1 MKINKKTEQIMTN
14 EIDLKILR
22 SLLIKSYSL
31 TELAEEVGIAYKN
44 LLPHVRKL
52 EKQGWL
58 MAKKEKNSRGQM
70 VIVSSKRKDI
80 EGRGLIDSRL
90 KDLFAGR
97 TGKNA
102 QKEILEQKPYIGSH
116 TAQGNEADMFVFKSP
131 RYSRNVRNRTIEF
144 RDYELAEQGYLQLD
158 VFGLADIYMRH
169 MVPDLFI
176 TKYFGDPNAMGFRVA
191 RGTNKEGMLKSDDV
205 FYEDGLI
212 QIRDQYMKLE
222 EKETK
227 DDDKLEEYSKGV
239 QARIAKLTR
248 KMREAERREQAAVDY
263 AKAVEQ
269 KRLTLEKKFEKT
281 DSDYI
286 KKFESTI
293 SSGLEAAQKELAAA
307 IESGDATAQV
317 EANKRIATLA
327 FENAKLEAAKEGRQT
342 VEAEKPVQNL
352 SQGGDVNIPRTDDPI
367 NPDPRAEAW
376 ASKNSWFGTDRAMT
390 YTAFEIHKDL
400 TEKEGYD
407 PSSDEYYAEV
417 DKRIRVDFPHKFG
430 TTETKQTA
438 APVQT
443 VASANRSVKPGRK
456 TVKLTSSQVAIA
468 KKLGV
473 PLEEYAKQLKNT
485 EGA

>member
-1 MKINKKTEQIMTN
+1 MPEEKKTVDLDTSGPGADIDIEETKDEAVVDTEAPKQETETN
-14 EIDLKILR
+14 ETDKTFENER
-22 SLLIKSYSL
+22 E
-31 TELAEEVGIAYKN
+31 T
-44 LLPHVRKL
+44 KL
-52 EKQGWL
+52 DEK
-58 MAKKEKNSRGQM
+58 
-70 VIVSSKRKDI
+70 
-80 EGRGLIDSRL
+80 
-90 KDLFAGR
+90 
-97 TGKNA
+97 
-102 QKEILEQKPYIGSH
+102 
-116 TAQGNEADMFVFKSP
+116 
-131 RYSRNVRNRTIEF
+131 
-144 RDYELAEQGYLQLD
+144 
-158 VFGLADIYMRH
+158 
-169 MVPDLFI
+169 
-176 TKYFGDPNAMGFRVA
+176 
-191 RGTNKEGMLKSDDV
+191 
-205 FYEDGLI
+205 
-212 QIRDQYMKLE
+212 
-222 EKETK
+222 K
-227 DDDKLEEYSKGV
+227 DDDKLEDYSKGV

-248 KMREAERREQAAVDY
+248 KMREAERREKAAVEY
-263 AKAVEQ
+263 AQAVEQ

-307 IESGDATAQV
+307 IEAGDAQAQV

-327 FENAKLEAAKEGRQT
+327 FENAKLDAAKEGREAPTQ
-342 VEAEKPVQNL
+342 AEKPVNL
-352 SQGGDVNIPRTDDPI
+352 SQGGQISQPAMDDSI

-376 ASKNSWFGTDRAMT
+376 AAKNSWFGSDRAMT

-430 TTETKQTA
+430 KTDEKQST

-456 TVKLTSSQVAIA
+456 TVRLTSSQVAIA